1 MNGTPG
7 IPPLQAGEDVK
18 RSDIA
23 RLRGEDVK
31 WIRAEAGRR
40 GMSISAFL
48 TEVLADA
55 RARVARS
62 EGEK

>member
-1 MNGTPG
+1 MPG
-7 IPPLQAGEDVK
+7 QNKYPMIGWHPPGELG
-18 RSDIA
+18 A
-23 RLRGEDVK
+23 